1 MNASDTNGGR
11 PGSSESTESLKS
23 TDSAAPRSYPQGFF
37 TPTPDASQILLI
49 RHGQSEPY
57 VPGRPFRLVDG
68 HGDPEL
74 TELGH
79 FQARRVADRLTGEEI
94 AAIYVSTLTR
104 THQTAAPLVRATGV
118 EPIIEPDLREV
129 FLGEAE
135 GGRLREMFATEHPI
149 AVALREHQ
157 DWGVIPGAES
167 NARFTERVVGAVE
180 RIADRHRG
188 EMVAAFCHGGVI
200 AAVLQH
206 VARSGPG
213 TFFGVRHTSINHLVI
228 QAPWPP
234 ADRGTTERA
243 AAEGGLGGGA
253 ASERQWIIRSFNDG
267 AHAGGLTGDHLP
279 QS

>member
-1 MNASDTNGGR
+1 MNSAD
-11 PGSSESTESLKS
+11 
-23 TDSAAPRSYPQGFF
+23 TDSDEPKSYPQGFF
-37 TPTPDASQILLI
+37 TPAPDASQILLI
-49 RHGQSEPY
+49 RHGQSAPY

-79 FQARRVADRLTGEEI
+79 FQARRVADRL
-94 AAIYVSTLTR
+94 AAEPVSVIYVSTLTR
-104 THQTAAPLVRATGV
+104 THQTAAPLAAATGI
-118 EPIIEPDLREV
+118 EPVVEPDLREV

-135 GGRLREMFATEHPI
+135 GGLLREMFANDHPT
-149 AVALREHQ
+149 ALALRSRQ

-167 NARFTERVVGAVE
+167 NAQLTERVVGAVG

-206 VARSGPG
+206 VAGSGPG

-228 QAPWPP
+228 QRPLEAT
-234 ADRGTTERA
+234 AG
-243 AAEGGLGGGA
+243 EGGLA
-253 ASERQWIIRSFNDG
+253 ASGEGERQWIIRSFNDG
-267 AHAGGLTGDHLP
+267 AHAGGLTEDHLP
-279 QS
+279 NR

>member
-1 MNASDTNGGR
+1 MT
-11 PGSSESTESLKS
+11 
-23 TDSAAPRSYPQGFF
+23 AADNTGDQSRSYPQGFF
-37 TPTPDASQILLI
+37 TPAPDASQVLLI

-79 FQARRVADRLTGEEI
+79 FQARRVADRLVTEPVS
-94 AAIYVSTLTR
+94 AIYVSTLTR
-104 THQTAAPLVRATGV
+104 THQTASPLAEATGIK
-118 EPIIEPDLREV
+118 PIIEPELREV
-129 FLGEAE
+129 YLGEAE
-135 GGRLREMFATEHPI
+135 GGLLREMFATDHPT
-149 AVALREHQ
+149 ARALRTHQ

-167 NARFTERVVGAVE
+167 NAQLTERAVGAVD

-206 VARSGPG
+206 VSGSGPG

-228 QAPWPP
+228 QTSFDPSS
-234 ADRGTTERA
+234 DDGTG
-243 AAEGGLGGGA
+243 EGGLGAGGTT
-253 ASERQWIIRSFNDG
+253 ERQWIIRSFNDG

-279 QS
+279 DA